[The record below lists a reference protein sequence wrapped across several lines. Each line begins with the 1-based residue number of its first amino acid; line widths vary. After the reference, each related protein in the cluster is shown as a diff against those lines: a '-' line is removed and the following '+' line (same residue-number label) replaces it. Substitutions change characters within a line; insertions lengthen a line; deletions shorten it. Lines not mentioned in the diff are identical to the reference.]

1 MVEVG
6 ALHSLGVSKAKQV
19 SATFEWSLAVFHIQ
33 ILYAKTQYFEHGVS
47 FCIQQYLFLFFIFL
61 RFVILLTN
69 VFCFFW
75 SLKASTKFCIMTL
88 QGLVENINASL
99 CNRKDEDAPVVEL
112 TELTRKEVI
121 QIIQS
126 EKVRFRGV
134 NLSGLDLSK
143 LVRLQSAPLCSF
155 LLLFCVENTKTRT
168 CSIFIFWSIDDVS
181 LL

>member
-1 MVEVG
+1 
-6 ALHSLGVSKAKQV
+6 
-19 SATFEWSLAVFHIQ
+19 
-33 ILYAKTQYFEHGVS
+33 
-47 FCIQQYLFLFFIFL
+47 
-61 RFVILLTN
+61 
-69 VFCFFW
+69 
-75 SLKASTKFCIMTL
+75 MTL

-143 LVRLQSAPLCSF
+143 LVRLQSASLCSF
-155 LLLFCVENTKTRT
+155 LLLFCVENTETRT
-168 CSIFIFWSIDDVS
+168 CSIFMFWSIDDVS